1 MFESTVVPMSTG
13 CELSR
18 SNDNDAWE
26 DVGVDDSEDLLSVHT
41 NDGKDLP

>member
-1 MFESTVVPMSTG
+1 MSMS

-18 SNDNDAWE
+18 SNDEDAWE
-26 DVGVDDSEDLLSVHT
+26 DVGVDDSEDLVSLCT